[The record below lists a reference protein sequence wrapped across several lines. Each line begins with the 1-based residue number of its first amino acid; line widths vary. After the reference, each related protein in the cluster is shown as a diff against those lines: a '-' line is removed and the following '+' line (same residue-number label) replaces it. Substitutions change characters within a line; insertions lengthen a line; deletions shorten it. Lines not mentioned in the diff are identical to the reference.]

1 LVIYA
6 PYRGVSWSTSF
17 QESEARALT
26 RDISKIVKSIE
37 NSTKVLVDRVK
48 EAERQAELR
57 HQEWQA
63 HLEKM
68 RQDEDRRRVAQ
79 SIKESREQLDQVI
92 QEWARIISLEQFFEG
107 VRNRAQ
113 ELPEEQR
120 QEVMKRLELARAFVG
135 TQDPLDFFRSWRM
148 PAERYVPLSMQTSET
163 KRGEEED

>member
-1 LVIYA
+1 
-6 PYRGVSWSTSF
+6 
-17 QESEARALT
+17 
-26 RDISKIVKSIE
+26 
-37 NSTKVLVDRVK
+37 
-48 EAERQAELR
+48 
-57 HQEWQA
+57 
-63 HLEKM
+63 LEKM